1 MKLNRRTFIKQS
13 AAVAAAS
20 FALPACTFSPAEP
33 GKKIGLQVWSI
44 AKNLATDLHG
54 SMDLLSQIGYQE
66 IELFGPYPFSTDLDK
81 ERWNSITS
89 ALGFSQSGYFGLSA
103 KEFKQLLDDHGL
115 KTPAMHVGLDTL
127 RNKFDELA
135 EAAHQ
140 LGQTYAGIAAIP
152 DEERQTL
159 DGYKRVADDFNTLGE
174 KAKANGLR
182 FYYHNHGY
190 GLVPMEGI
198 VPFDMILERTDP
210 ALVFFEMDV
219 FWTTAGGADPVKYLD
234 ANPGR
239 FKLMH
244 VKDMKQLVRFSGDG
258 GNPQQWMELFPHITD
273 AGSGVLD
280 LKTILSHASKAGVE
294 HFVVE
299 NDVITDPKE
308 SLEKAYQYLTELE
321 GW

>member
-1 MKLNRRTFIKQS
+1 MKLARRTFIKQS
-13 AAVAAAS
+13 VALAAAS
-20 FALPACTFSPAEP
+20 FAVPACTFTSSKP

-44 AKNLATDLHG
+44 AKNLATDLPG
-54 SMDLLSQIGYQE
+54 SLKLLSQIGYQE
-66 IELFGPYPFSTDLDK
+66 VELFGPYPFSTDK
-81 ERWNSITS
+81 EKASWDAIAP
-89 ALGFSQSGYFGLSA
+89 ALGFSQSGYFGLPV
-103 KEFKQLLDDHGL
+103 KEFKQILDDNGL

-127 RNKFDELA
+127 RNNFSALA
-135 EAAHQ
+135 EAAHV
-140 LGQTYAGIAAIP
+140 LGQTYVGIASIP

-159 DGYKRVADDFNTLGE
+159 DAYKRVADDFNVIGE
-174 KAKANGLR
+174 NAKANGLR

-190 GLVPMEGI
+190 GLVPMEGT

-210 ALVFFEMDV
+210 SLVFFEMDV

-234 ANPGR
+234 ENPGR

-244 VKDMKQLVRFSGDG
+244 VKDMKKLVRFSGDG
-258 GNPQQWMELFPHITD
+258 GNPQQWMELFPQITD

-280 LKTILSHASKAGVE
+280 LKTILSHASKSGVE

-299 NDVITDPKE
+299 NDVITNPKE
-308 SLEKAYQYLTELE
+308 SLENAYQYLTKLE